1 MGATRVDDTDLEALF
16 DSLSD
21 IRQQELRAEPMTSL
35 ATTTPA
41 PAVVVPSVE
50 MTQTLLTVSLAQVV
64 TSPDDM
70 FERIGHLTR
79 ALHDALRAVGSDNVL
94 DRAARE
100 FPDARDRLT
109 YIAKL
114 TEQAA
119 ERALGAVEIGQAR
132 QNELHLNATTMGA
145 RWDKFFA
152 GEVDLIAF
160 KSLVGDTRLFV
171 QQAEST
177 ASATNAQLTEIMMAQ
192 DFQDLTGQVIQKLTR
207 VVNDLEQ
214 QLLQFLIDAMPD
226 GKRSVFAGDELEGP
240 IVDGSARKDVVAN
253 QAQVD
258 DLLESMGF

>member
-1 MGATRVDDTDLEALF
+1 MSATKVDDTDLEALF
-16 DSLSD
+16 ESLSD
-21 IRQQELRAEPMTSL
+21 IRQQELRAEPAIPAKPAAG
-35 ATTTPA
+35 ATT
-41 PAVVVPSVE
+41 PSIE
-50 MTQTLLTVSLAQVV
+50 MTQTLLTVSPGQLV
-64 TSPDDM
+64 TTPDDM

-119 ERALGAVEIGQAR
+119 EKALGAVEIGQAR
-132 QNELHLNATTMGA
+132 QNELHLNATTIGG

-152 GEVDLIAF
+152 GALDLDAF
-160 KSLVGDTRLFV
+160 KTLVGDTRLFA

-177 ASATNAQLTEIMMAQ
+177 ALATNAQLTEIMMAQ
-192 DFQDLTGQVIQKLTR
+192 DFQDLTGQVIQKLTK
-207 VVNDLEQ
+207 VVNDFEQ
-214 QLLQFLIDAMPD
+214 QLLQFLVDAMPD
-226 GKRSVFAGDELEGP
+226 GMRAVFAGDELEGP
-240 IVDGSARKDVVAN
+240 IVDGNARKDVVAN